1 MPTVKAV
8 ETTANCIAELLGEEE
23 RERFIS
29 KMLKR
34 IHTENA

>member
-8 ETTANCIAELLGEEE
+8 ETAANCIAELFGEEE

>member
-23 RERFIS
+23 RECFIS